1 MGCICSKKPRKR
13 QEIKL
18 NSSSTPIKVEN
29 TGINLEELR
38 INQNPKI
45 EEKIID
51 EGKRNTFIDNFFA
64 KNTGL
69 NAIEKP
75 NTIFI
80 TNLNKKMHIS
90 KDLITVE
97 EDFILKVNLDSPN
110 SYFNNYWMFL
120 DAEINEI
127 ISKEIYIDDMKV
139 DDSRFE
145 VNNNSI
151 KLEFGNT
158 SNQETRKIRMI
169 QKIRNQFEF
178 YGSKPLLLNRQG
190 VAARYLIYADNDLSL
205 DEVSNNNYILNK
217 DLNLAY
223 FEGIITNQTENHHG
237 FINYSKKINYKIY
250 QYIPELTKDSVQNII
265 RKQEA
270 NREANLNLIA
280 NYKKI
285 VITEYGQD
293 IEEIYLKKVSN
304 YDSGRY
310 LSSFSL
316 GLYKDIRSEIDLV
329 EFNGK
334 PFNYRKNGDSIEF
347 NNIKCYNNQFI
358 EIHLKY
364 KYYFNENK
372 DLYRQENV
380 LLSNQTGAYCKSIVQ
395 IPDEYVV
402 IAAKDIFQKSPDIN
416 NRYIYQ
422 GILNG
427 ENISECFKFCREKAR
442 WEIEQEYIL
451 EASRNIDSCEFTIN
465 KIFKGGNLKELRYDM
480 TYNGAELTDT
490 GENYVFKYDKFNS
503 NKALINLK
511 IKVENSTSNYY
522 FNENKEYLTRIP
534 PEEIQFFQSLVN
546 QITSSDQ
553 SNLPDYKKIG
563 KWVHNHIK
571 YNLQLTGKK
580 FTAMEIYNNKQG
592 VCEHFTKLY
601 NTLLTAY
608 GIDAVKVCG
617 YAKDITEYNTKVK
630 KKEGDNNQN
639 QNADPSGRHAW
650 TLAKIDGEWVPLDA
664 TWDLFD
670 KKVPITHIYEN
681 YGEGQQHILY
691 NSDNVV
697 KFKRT
702 KENIK
707 FVKN

>member
-1 MGCICSKKPRKR
+1 M
-13 QEIKL
+13 
-18 NSSSTPIKVEN
+18 
-29 TGINLEELR
+29 
-38 INQNPKI
+38 
-45 EEKIID
+45 
-51 EGKRNTFIDNFFA
+51 
-64 KNTGL
+64 
-69 NAIEKP
+69 
-75 NTIFI
+75 
-80 TNLNKKMHIS
+80 
-90 KDLITVE
+90 
-97 EDFILKVNLDSPN
+97 
-110 SYFNNYWMFL
+110 
-120 DAEINEI
+120 
-127 ISKEIYIDDMKV
+127 
-139 DDSRFE
+139 
-145 VNNNSI
+145 
-151 KLEFGNT
+151 
-158 SNQETRKIRMI
+158 
-169 QKIRNQFEF
+169 
-178 YGSKPLLLNRQG
+178 
-190 VAARYLIYADNDLSL
+190 
-205 DEVSNNNYILNK
+205 
-217 DLNLAY
+217 
-223 FEGIITNQTENHHG
+223 
-237 FINYSKKINYKIY
+237 
-250 QYIPELTKDSVQNII
+250 NI
-265 RKQEA
+265 
-270 NREANLNLIA
+270 
-280 NYKKI
+280 
-285 VITEYGQD
+285 
-293 IEEIYLKKVSN
+293 
-304 YDSGRY
+304 
-310 LSSFSL
+310 
-316 GLYKDIRSEIDLV
+316 
-329 EFNGK
+329 
-334 PFNYRKNGDSIEF
+334 
-347 NNIKCYNNQFI
+347 
-358 EIHLKY
+358 
-364 KYYFNENK
+364 
-372 DLYRQENV
+372 
-380 LLSNQTGAYCKSIVQ
+380 
-395 IPDEYVV
+395 

-451 EASRNIDSCEFTIN
+451 EASRNIDNCEFTIN

-522 FNENKEYLTRIP
+522 FNEIEEYLTKIP

-546 QITSSDQ
+546 QIISSDQ

-592 VCEHFTKLY
+592 GCEHFTKLY

-608 GIDAVKVCG
+608 GIDAIKVCG

-681 YGEGQQHILY
+681 YGEGQQHIVY

-707 FVKN
+707 FVKS